1 MSRIR
6 ADQLVNRAGSGGPKF
21 PNGVAEG
28 FSVSGVVTATSFT
41 GNVTGNA
48 DIATNAQGL
57 TGTPN
62 ITVGTIGCGNV
73 TSTGDVTGVNATFS
87 GNLTVQG
94 TTTTIDT
101 AITEVDSLNV
111 EGSVGI
117 GTTNPG
123 AKLEVRDSNSQGI
136 IIRSNSTQATDSNK
150 AIRVRNNSD
159 TNTFHV
165 SHKGQGYFAGYVG
178 MGTDNPSVKLHVHE
192 GTIRTTNT
200 AKTNFVE
207 LGTDGNIEIKKNGG
221 GAYIDFADDIN
232 QDYDVRIQEVSDGL
246 KFITGGSGSASERLR
261 IGSSGEIGLSGAN
274 YGTAGQVL
282 TSQGSGSAPQW
293 ATPASGTSAGAR
305 STNPNTTL
313 VEWTSLPANI
323 QTIEVGYA
331 DAYAS
336 TNNAE
341 NERIV
346 LRLGTSA
353 GYLTSNYKNRSWNMY
368 ASAVGLG
375 FNSSRAAF
383 IPYYWID
390 NTDRA
395 TNMFILRRMGTSN
408 TFQATWQEYIAG
420 GHSYIAM
427 GTGYIDLGAELT
439 QVRLQTINNTANLNG
454 SFWMNYTTR

>member
-1 MSRIR
+1 M
-6 ADQLVNRAGSGGPKF
+6 ADRFPLVANSSTNQIQEIPSGDTLDLSGNNVK
-21 PNGVAEG
+21 GVG
-28 FSVSGVVTATSFT
+28 IITATTFSGNVTGNLTGNLT
-41 GNVTGNA
+41 GNVTGNTSGTA
-48 DIATNAQGL
+48 GGL

-62 ITVGTIGCGNV
+62 ITVGTVGCSTV
-73 TSTGDVTGVNATFS
+73 TSSGDVSGVNATFS

-117 GTTNPG
+117 GTTNPTTL
-123 AKLEVRDSNSQGI
+123 LEVGSQNSSASATLTISRGEDISGGTGPKINLKHGPASGTQRTHEIYSFLGDLRIAADSNE
-136 IIRSNSTQATDSNK
+136 NME
-150 AIRVRNNSD
+150 
-159 TNTFHV
+159 FH
-165 SHKGQGYFAGYVG
+165 
-178 MGTDNPSVKLHVHE
+178 
-192 GTIRTTNT
+192 
-200 AKTNFVE
+200 
-207 LGTDGNIEIKKNGG
+207 
-221 GAYIDFADDIN
+221 
-232 QDYDVRIQEVSDGL
+232 
-246 KFITGGSGSASERLR
+246 TGGSESLR
-261 IGSSGEIGLSGAN
+261 IGSSGEIGISGAN

-293 ATPASGTSAGAR
+293 ATPSASGISAGAR
-305 STNPNTTL
+305 STNPNTTS

-323 QTIEVGYA
+323 QSMEVGYA

-336 TNNAE
+336 TNNGQD
-341 NERIV
+341 ERIV

-368 ASAVGLG
+368 ASAIGLG

-395 TNMFILRRMGTSN
+395 TNIFILRRMGTTN

-439 QVRLQTINNTANLNG
+439 QVKLQTINGTATLNG